1 MDQIKVYEVGE
12 VLDTSTCVKEQQA
25 ISELIAGNKNIAL
38 DLTHC
43 TYVSSAGL
51 RVMIYS
57 YKLVKAKEGRLDLI
71 GVSDTIREVMT
82 MTGFD
87 RFFKFYRTVEECIN
101 QEGKG
106 YESGIIPADNR

>member
-106 YESGIIPADNR
+106 YESGIIPTDNR

>member
-1 MDQIKVYEVGE
+1 MDPIKIYEVGE
-12 VLDTSTCVKEQQA
+12 VLDTSTCVKEQRA
-25 ISELIAGNKNIAL
+25 IVAFIAENKNIAL

-71 GVSDTIREVMT
+71 GVSSNIREVMT

-87 RFFKFYRTVEECIN
+87 RFFKFYDTVDECIN
-101 QEGKG
+101 Q
-106 YESGIIPADNR
+106 